1 MTVAQ
6 IYKSA
11 AAAYGRPFVDDQ
23 CNAWSRSLKD
33 FTAAEVQGA
42 VDEWQRNTTPD
53 YDGRTLGGK
62 MPQPA
67 DLRAICQR
75 QRESE
80 TRRQSGDFVC
90 CSACEDGWLRVFAGR
105 TVKGNVIDPKA
116 GAVKMCQCR
125 VDYLCQFFSCGSAEI
140 PERLRKHR
148 EERRKRKPA

>member
-33 FTAAEVQGA
+33 FTATEVQGA
-42 VDEWQRNTTPD
+42 VDQWQRNTTQD
-53 YDGRTLGGK
+53 FDGRTLGSK

-75 QRESE
+75 QRQQE
-80 TRRQSGDFVC
+80 TLRQAGTFVSC
-90 CSACEDGWLRVFAGR
+90 GRCDEGWTRIFEGR
-105 TVKGNVIDPKA
+105 TVKGNLVDAKA

-125 VDYLCQFFSCGSAEI
+125 VDYLCMFFQCTEAEL
-140 PERLRKHR
+140 PERLRKRR
-148 EERRKRKPA
+148 EERNRRKAA